1 MDKEEYRE
9 LIINQMTELGIY
21 QKQYDLLIDTM
32 AMTCELRD
40 QNLAEWSRAGF
51 AMVIQY
57 TNKAGA
63 TNISKSPFFL
73 NNLQFNEQ
81 ILKYGKELGLSPS
94 ATKKLGNPLAEAK
107 DDFDEFMK
115 DYD

>member
-1 MDKEEYRE
+1 MSKDEYKES
-9 LIINQMTELGIY
+9 IISQMTELGIY
-21 QKQYDLLIDTM
+21 QKQYDLLIETM

-40 QNLAEWSRAGF
+40 QNLEEWGREGF
-51 AMVIQY
+51 KMVIEY

-94 ATKKLGNPLAEAK
+94 ATKKLGNPLTETK

-115 DYD
+115 DFS